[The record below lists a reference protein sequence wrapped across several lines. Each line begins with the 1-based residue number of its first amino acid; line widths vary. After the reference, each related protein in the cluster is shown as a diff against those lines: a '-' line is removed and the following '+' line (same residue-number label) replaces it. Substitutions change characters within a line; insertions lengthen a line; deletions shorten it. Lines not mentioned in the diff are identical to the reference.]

1 MQPPGK
7 NFRRTV
13 DEDEIRRFDLL
24 ANDWWDPDGPSAM
37 LFRLNPV
44 RISFILDNLAEAI
57 STRRGEPN
65 ALAGLQML
73 DVGCGGGILSEPM
86 ARLGASVTG
95 IDASAPN
102 IDAARDHAHGMNLE
116 INYEC
121 QTLEELH
128 ETGQK
133 FEVIMAMEIL
143 EHVANKATFL
153 ETLARVL
160 KPGGS
165 LFLSTFNK
173 TLKSYAAAIVGAEH
187 LLRLLP
193 RGTHQWHKFTP
204 PSEMIQSLLA
214 NGLEPVQIK
223 GVAYAPF
230 SNTWTLSKDLSVSY
244 ILHASKPPSQL

>member
-86 ARLGASVTG
+86 ARLGEWFHYIYLRVFTQSWACIADKDEAV
-95 IDASAPN
+95 
-102 IDAARDHAHGMNLE
+102 L
-116 INYEC
+116 
-121 QTLEELH
+121 
-128 ETGQK
+128 
-133 FEVIMAMEIL
+133 
-143 EHVANKATFL
+143 AT
-153 ETLARVL
+153 
-160 KPGGS
+160 
-165 LFLSTFNK
+165 
-173 TLKSYAAAIVGAEH
+173 
-187 LLRLLP
+187 
-193 RGTHQWHKFTP
+193 
-204 PSEMIQSLLA
+204 
-214 NGLEPVQIK
+214 
-223 GVAYAPF
+223 
-230 SNTWTLSKDLSVSY
+230 DL
-244 ILHASKPPSQL
+244 IFR